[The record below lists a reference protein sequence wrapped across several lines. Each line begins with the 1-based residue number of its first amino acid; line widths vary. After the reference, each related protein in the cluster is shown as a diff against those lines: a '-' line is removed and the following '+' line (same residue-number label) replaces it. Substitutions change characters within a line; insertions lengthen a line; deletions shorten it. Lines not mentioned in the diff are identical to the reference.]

1 VSRKVKVLSAL
12 IASAALVLTACG
24 GSSSPSESTAS
35 STPADSGEF
44 PVTVKHAMGSTTVQK
59 EPQRI
64 VALDSSYADA
74 TLLLEEELVGITTY
88 RAYSTNLPGYLGDAR
103 QEYADEVESVGELE
117 APSLEKIA
125 ALKPDLI
132 VSAKIRHEALYD
144 QLSDI
149 APTIMSETT
158 GATFKENIRLLAK
171 ALGKEDLA
179 EEEIGAFEQA
189 AKRVGEAVNEKAGN
203 PTISVTRFLDGPT
216 RLYLNDTFSGIV
228 LADAGLARP
237 KPQDTTGFA
246 LEISEEN
253 IKQAEADKI
262 FVTTYEDE
270 EGLAVQTKQAFENNP
285 LWKPLDPKV
294 TEVPDSTWMTAVSIQ
309 GGYHMLADIA
319 KTFHVAPPAIP

>member
-1 VSRKVKVLSAL
+1 MSRKVLYAL
-12 IASAALVLTACG
+12 ATSAALTLSACSG
-24 GSSSPSESTAS
+24 AASSEFPDQSSPGG
-35 STPADSGEF
+35 DF
-44 PVTVKHAMGSTTVQK
+44 PRTVEHAMGSTTIDA

-88 RAYSTNLPGYLGDAR
+88 RAYSTELPEYLGDAR
-103 QEYADEVESVGELE
+103 EQYAADVDSVGELA

-125 ALKPDLI
+125 ALEPDLI
-132 VSAKIRHEALYD
+132 VSAQVRHEALYD
-144 QLSDI
+144 QLSAI

-158 GATFKENIRLLAK
+158 GPTFKENIELLAG

-179 EEEIGAFEQA
+179 EEKLSAFEAA
-189 AKRVGEAVNEKAGN
+189 AKQVGDAVNEKAGN
-203 PTISVTRFLDGPT
+203 PTISVTRFNDGPT
-216 RLYLNDTFSGIV
+216 RLYLTDSYSGIV

-237 KPQDTTGFA
+237 KPQSGTGFA

-253 IKQAEADKI
+253 IKQADADKI

-270 EGLAVQTKQAFENNP
+270 EGLAVATKQAFENNP
-285 LWKPLDPKV
+285 LWTPLAPKV

-309 GGYHMLADIA
+309 GGYHMLTDIA
-319 KTFHVAPPAIP
+319 ETFGTEPPVLP